1 MTDLVKRILN
11 SPDAPR
17 QLEAL
22 QQAMAD
28 ERRRRH
34 EFYEWV
40 TEDIKAEFIQGE
52 IVIHS
57 PVKKRHLNAS
67 ELLSTLLSVF
77 TRITGAGRIGIEKM
91 MIALTRN
98 DYEPDICFF
107 SDERAAQFHDDQLL
121 FPAPDFV
128 VEILSRSTAGN
139 DRGIKKV
146 DYAAHGIREYWIVDP
161 NRQCIEQYYLPT
173 ENATE
178 YFPPKTFRMGEDIE
192 SRVIKGFV
200 IPVAAVFDS
209 TANVEALQ
217 NLLKNN

>member
-1 MTDLVKRILN
+1 MTDLVKRIMN
-11 SPDAPR
+11 RPDAPR

-28 ERRRRH
+28 ECRRRL

-52 IVIHS
+52 IVVHS
-57 PVKKRHLNAS
+57 PVKKRHLDAS
-67 ELLSTLLSVF
+67 TRLSRLLSLFADLKDLGMV
-77 TRITGAGRIGIEKM
+77 GIEKM

-107 SDERAAQFHDDQLL
+107 SSERAALFHDEQLL

-128 VEILSRSTAGN
+128 VEILSPGTASH
-139 DRGIKKV
+139 DRGVKKM

-161 NRQCIEQYYLPT
+161 ERQRIEQHYLPT
-173 ENATE
+173 SEATE
-178 YFPPKTFRMGEDIE
+178 YFPAKIFCVGEVIE
-192 SRVIKGFV
+192 SRVVKGFA

-209 TANVEALQ
+209 TANMEALQ
-217 NLLKNN
+217 NLLKDN

>member
-11 SPDAPR
+11 RPDAPR

-57 PVKKRHLNAS
+57 PVKKKHLDAS
-67 ELLSTLLSVF
+67 TRLSSLLSVF
-77 TRITGAGRIGIEKM
+77 SNLRQLGMVAIEKM

-107 SDERAAQFHDDQLL
+107 TDERAAQFHDDQLL

-128 VEILSRSTAGN
+128 VEILSRSTASN
-139 DRGIKKV
+139 DRGVKKV
-146 DYAAHGIREYWIVDP
+146 DYAEHGVREYWIVDP

-178 YFPPKTFRMGEDIE
+178 YFPAKIFRMGEDIE

-209 TANVEALQ
+209 AANVEALQ